1 MFDARR
7 VAAIDVRIIVAIVA
21 GALSTACASTGTIA
35 TPRPFPNAPLPPLAA
50 PMSTSVPGP
59 ESSPIGPGPAT
70 SLPEPDALVQLALGL
85 QGVPYRL
92 GGEEPGGGF
101 DCSGLVRYVFEQYR
115 VDLPRTVAE
124 QYQSGRRV
132 KIDDV
137 QAGDLLFFST
147 IGPGATHVGIAL
159 GPAGLGEFVHAP
171 GEGGA
176 VRVEH
181 FDAPYWRSRLVG
193 VRRLF

>member
-7 VAAIDVRIIVAIVA
+7 VAASRVRVVVAIAA
-21 GALSTACASTGTIA
+21 GMLLSACASTGTIA
-35 TPRPFPNAPLPPLAA
+35 TPRPFPTAPLPP
-50 PMSTSVPGP
+50 STS
-59 ESSPIGPGPAT
+59 SPKPAPVVSTPGPGPAFT
-70 SLPEPDALVQLALGL
+70 IPEADAIVQMALGF

-92 GGEEPGGGF
+92 GGEDPSGGF

-115 VDLPRTVAE
+115 VDLPRTVAD
-124 QYQSGRRV
+124 QYLFGRRV
-132 KIDDV
+132 QLDDV

-159 GPAGLGEFVHAP
+159 GSAGPGEFVHAP

-181 FDAPYWRSRLVG
+181 FDLPYWKSRLVG
-193 VRRLF
+193 VRRPF

>member
-7 VAAIDVRIIVAIVA
+7 IAASQLRVVVAVLLGAVA
-21 GALSTACASTGTIA
+21 TACASTGTIA
-35 TPRPFPNAPLPPLAA
+35 TPRPFPGAPLPPAMPSTLPA
-50 PMSTSVPGP
+50 PIAVA
-59 ESSPIGPGPAT
+59 PGPAAV
-70 SLPEPDALVQLALGL
+70 LLAPDALVQMALGF

-92 GGEEPGGGF
+92 GGEDPGAGF
-101 DCSGLVRYVFEQYR
+101 DCSGLVRYVFEHYQ
-115 VDLPRTVAE
+115 VDVPRTVAE

-132 KIDDV
+132 PIDDV
-137 QAGDLLFFST
+137 QAGDLLFFTT

-159 GPAGLGEFVHAP
+159 GPSGPGEFVHAP
-171 GEGGA
+171 GDGGA

-181 FDAPYWRSRLVG
+181 FDSPYWRSRLVG

>member
-7 VAAIDVRIIVAIVA
+7 VIASPLRIVVAVLLGAVA
-21 GALSTACASTGTIA
+21 TACASTGTIA
-35 TPRPFPNAPLPPLAA
+35 TPRPFPGAPFPPVVPSNAPMPVAVA
-50 PMSTSVPGP
+50 
-59 ESSPIGPGPAT
+59 PGPAAV
-70 SLPEPDALVQLALGL
+70 LLAPDAIVQMALGF

-92 GGEEPGGGF
+92 GGEEPGAGF
-101 DCSGLVRYVFEQYR
+101 DCSGLVRYVFEHYQ

-132 KIDDV
+132 QIDDV

-159 GPAGLGEFVHAP
+159 GPSGPGEFIHAP
-171 GEGGA
+171 GDGGA

-181 FDAPYWRSRLVG
+181 FDSPYWRSRLVG

>member
-7 VAAIDVRIIVAIVA
+7 VAASPLRVVVAIAA
-21 GALSTACASTGTIA
+21 GALSTSCASSGMIA
-35 TPRPFPNAPLPPLAA
+35 TPRPFPTAPLPA
-50 PMSTSVPGP
+50 STSAPKPASVA
-59 ESSPIGPGPAT
+59 SGPALT
-70 SLPEPDALVQLALGL
+70 IPEVDGIVHMALGF

-92 GGEEPGGGF
+92 GGEDPSGGF

-115 VDLPRTVAE
+115 VDLPRTVAD
-124 QYQSGRRV
+124 QFRFGRRV
-132 KIDDV
+132 PIDDV

-159 GPAGLGEFVHAP
+159 GAAGPGEFVHAP

-181 FDAPYWRSRLVG
+181 FDSQYWRSRMVG

>member
-1 MFDARR
+1 MFDARSVIASQLR
-7 VAAIDVRIIVAIVA
+7 IVVAVLLGAVAM
-21 GALSTACASTGTIA
+21 ACASTGTIA
-35 TPRPFPNAPLPPLAA
+35 TPRPFPGAPLPPAM
-50 PMSTSVPGP
+50 PSNFPGP
-59 ESSPIGPGPAT
+59 VAVLPGPAAA
-70 SLPEPDALVQLALGL
+70 LFAPDAIVQMALGF

-92 GGEEPGGGF
+92 GGEEPGAGF
-101 DCSGLVRYVFEQYR
+101 DCSGLVRYVFEHYQ

-132 KIDDV
+132 QIDDV

-147 IGPGATHVGIAL
+147 IGPGATHVGIAI
-159 GPAGLGEFVHAP
+159 GPSGPGAFVHAP
-171 GEGGA
+171 GDGGA

-181 FDAPYWRSRLVG
+181 FDSPYWRSRLVG

>member
-7 VAAIDVRIIVAIVA
+7 IAASQLRMVVAVLLGAVA
-21 GALSTACASTGTIA
+21 TACASTGTIA
-35 TPRPFPNAPLPPLAA
+35 TPRPFPGAPLPSALPSGPVA
-50 PMSTSVPGP
+50 PIAVA
-59 ESSPIGPGPAT
+59 PGPAPA
-70 SLPEPDALVQLALGL
+70 LFAPDAIVQMALGF

-92 GGEEPGGGF
+92 GGEDPAGGF
-101 DCSGLVRYVFEQYR
+101 DCSGLVRYVFEHYQ

-132 KIDDV
+132 QIDEV
-137 QAGDLLFFST
+137 QAGDLLFFTT

-159 GPAGLGEFVHAP
+159 GPSGPGEFVHAP
-171 GEGGA
+171 GDGGA
-176 VRVEH
+176 VRIEH
-181 FDAPYWRSRLVG
+181 FDSPYWRSRLVG

>member
-1 MFDARR
+1 MLDARR
-7 VAAIDVRIIVAIVA
+7 VAASHVRIVVAIAA
-21 GALSTACASTGTIA
+21 GALSTACASTGPIA
-35 TPRPFPNAPLPPLAA
+35 TPRPFPTAPLPPSS
-50 PMSTSVPGP
+50 STSRPAPVDVAPASAITIP
-59 ESSPIGPGPAT
+59 EASAI
-70 SLPEPDALVQLALGL
+70 VQLALGF

-92 GGEEPGGGF
+92 GGEDPAGGF

-115 VDLPRTVAE
+115 VDVPRTVAD
-124 QYQSGRRV
+124 QYQFGRRV
-132 KIDDV
+132 QLDDV
-137 QAGDLLFFST
+137 QAGDLVFFST

-159 GPAGLGEFVHAP
+159 GSTGPGEFVHAP

-181 FDAPYWRSRLVG
+181 FDSPYWRSRIVG